1 MSTTTVGYEVEYS
14 EGMTKAVQAKQ
25 NTSQNENVE
34 AIRLAVEV
42 VCLMRRFG
50 YKVKDDTVLEVIE
63 LCTKVADEDLP

>member
-1 MSTTTVGYEVEYS
+1 MSATTTE
-14 EGMTKAVQAKQ
+14 Q
-25 NTSQNENVE
+25 NPTTSDNVE

-63 LCTKVADEDLP
+63 LCTKVADQDLP